1 MTARSRPRALM
12 APLKVAITSAPEAV
26 RITSA
31 TAPTPIPTAPGWLLR
46 QWSETTVAIPTTTA
60 TTRNQVGCSSHVSTS
75 VAAPTTVAN
84 TYIVAFTTR
93 SRRPRGLGRGL
104 GHDPGQRVGE
114 A

>member
-26 RITSA
+26 RITSP

-46 QWSETTVAIPTTTA
+46 QCSETTVAIPTTTA

-84 TYIVAFTTR
+84 SVHRRVHDAIATT
-93 SRRPRGLGRGL
+93 PGLGRGL